1 LRKLH
6 ATLRAT
12 RRQVKAL
19 LVCRLISHGLL
30 WGVFMTGL
38 MPKYERAPAPS
49 QASQARVQTVVQHD
63 DLGVTLAME
72 TDVAG
77 KDKCKWLLL
86 TQNCPKY

>member
-1 LRKLH
+1 
-6 ATLRAT
+6 
-12 RRQVKAL
+12 
-19 LVCRLISHGLL
+19 
-30 WGVFMTGL
+30 
-38 MPKYERAPAPS
+38 MPKYERALAPS